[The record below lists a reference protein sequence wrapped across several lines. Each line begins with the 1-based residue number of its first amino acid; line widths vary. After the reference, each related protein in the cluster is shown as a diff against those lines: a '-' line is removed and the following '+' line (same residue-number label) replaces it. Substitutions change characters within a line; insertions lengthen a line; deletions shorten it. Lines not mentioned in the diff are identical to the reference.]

1 MMVTGGFVVGELI
14 ALTVLFIAVVAVVGI
29 ATSGVS
35 KSSGRPVLFASIAGV
50 SGVFMAIALLI
61 VGFRGMEKQ
70 TVTVFP
76 VALGLIAL
84 FVVPTILVMSMY
96 KTGRW
101 LLLLGV
107 GVLVPFALLAGSWV
121 TVTRVEMTS
130 TTEATSRPAETYQE
144 AVAMA
149 PQDRPALVEVRPES
163 ESASDAPLRD
173 EATGEEVHVP
183 LVEVTPEQ
191 IVNSR
196 QGVDEQPPEE
206 IEQPTFVRDAKYDP
220 NLRQL
225 DASTV
230 PAEKNPK
237 LPIWVAQNV
246 APPAGGRIL
255 RSERFGSID
264 EARDQLWRQV
274 TPEVSAALRTR
285 NPDVH
290 GWSPFLPELL
300 HSGVVR
306 RECIAEY
313 PMEVGEFT
321 TSVYEVIWYYNAS
334 DNEALATLEA
344 TWESQIVGGRNQN
357 VLWAFFGATAALT
370 LLGAALRRS
379 SHRAS

>member
-1 MMVTGGFVVGELI
+1 MMVTGAFVAAGLI
-14 ALTVLFIAVVAVVGI
+14 ALTVLFVAAVAVVAVV
-29 ATSGVS
+29 TSGS
-35 KSSGRPVLFASIAGV
+35 NKTSGRPVLIASIAGIG
-50 SGVFMAIALLI
+50 GVFMAIVLLI
-61 VGFRGMEKQ
+61 AGIRGVENQ
-70 TVTVFP
+70 EVTMFP
-76 VALGLIAL
+76 VAFGLITL
-84 FVVPTILVMSMY
+84 FVIPTVLIMAMS

-107 GVLVPFALLAGSWV
+107 GVLIPFALLAGSWV
-121 TVTRVEMTS
+121 TATRVEMTS

-149 PQDRPALVEVRPES
+149 PQDRSALVEVQAEGERPSNVSVRE
-163 ESASDAPLRD
+163 

-196 QGVDEQPPEE
+196 PDVDEQPPEE

-264 EARDQLWRQV
+264 EARDQLWQQI
-274 TPEVSAALRTR
+274 TSEVRVALRTR
-285 NPDVH
+285 NPETH
-290 GWSPFLPELL
+290 SWRPLLPELL
-300 HSGVVR
+300 HSGIVR

-313 PMEVGEFT
+313 PIEVGEFT
-321 TSVYEVIWYYNAS
+321 TSAYEVTWYCNVS